1 MAEFL
6 APPGHP
12 CQPAALVASSI
23 AGKAFKIGPPDVD
36 LEEPVLK
43 AGADSIKGSISILQH
58 IANGSALYPEA
69 AKGDVDKWLGSA
81 STIEHESKAWVDPFA
96 SAGDFSDEDR
106 AKSQAALT
114 SALTA
119 LEAHLAGGN
128 AHVAGGALTI
138 ADVYLAA
145 VLQPLFGSVLSAAAR
160 APFPATLQW
169 LQALGSQPEVA
180 KSLGTISLCAAA
192 EGWCAPAPK
201 DDGRRKKKKG
211 KGNNAAAGGEGGA
224 AQQAGAG
231 AAGADDEE
239 LDPEK
244 AAKKAAKLAEKA
256 AKAAKFAAKQAAQ
269 EAAAAAKNNNKQ
281 AGGEGGDKKAAAKA
295 EAEAKKKA
303 EAEEVARLLAEVAAT
318 PKGAKKDTSK
328 AAAKAYNPKIVE
340 TGWYEWWE
348 QCGFFKPDVTSDK
361 PPFVIVIPP
370 PNVTGALHIGHALT
384 NSIQDTITRWRRMSG
399 YNTLWVP
406 GTDHAGI
413 ATQTV
418 VEKMLAKDEG
428 VSRLALGR
436 EAFEARVWEWKAQY
450 GGFITEQLRRLGA
463 SCDWSRERFTL
474 DAGLSDA
481 VAEAFVALHDKGLI
495 YRGSYMV
502 NWSPALLTAVSDLE
516 VEYSEEPGFLYFFK
530 YPIADGPEGAHLPV
544 ATTRPETILGD
555 TAVAVHPEDE
565 RYKQYIGK
573 ECVVPMTGRRIR
585 VIADEYV
592 DREFGTGA
600 LKITPGHDPN
610 DYEIGKRFG
619 LEIINIMNKDATLN
633 DKAGKYAGM
642 DRFKARAALWADM
655 EAAGLVLKKEP
666 YTVRAPRSQRSGEIV
681 EPLVSEQWFVRTA
694 PLAGPALKAVADK
707 DIVILPERFERVY
720 NNWLE
725 NIKDWCISRQLWWG
739 HRIPVW
745 YVFPD
750 AAAASAAP
758 DGRSGTWV
766 VARNEA
772 EAYDKARATH
782 GQSVVLKQ
790 EEDVLDT
797 WFSSGLW
804 PFSTLGWPNAGA
816 ADLAKFYPTQVM
828 ETGHDILFFW
838 VARMIMMGLELTGKA
853 PFHTVYLHG
862 LVRDEKGRK
871 MSKSLGN
878 VVDPRVVIEGGK
890 DEKKDPPYGADV
902 LRLWV
907 ASVDYSSDVMI
918 GPGILKQVSE
928 VYRKLRG
935 TLRFLLGNL
944 AGFDPTVHSVAYES
958 LPSLDKFM
966 LYRLAQLQ
974 GEIAAAYDSYSFA
987 KIYTALQ
994 RFVVQDLS
1002 NFYLD
1007 VAKDRQYI
1015 RAADD
1020 PSRRACQTVMY
1031 AITRALLAALAP
1043 VTPHMA
1049 EDAWLAMGPALRGQ
1063 AASVF
1068 QAGWA
1073 APEAAWS
1080 SLAPDTVATWGAV
1093 LAVRNTVNVTLE
1105 KARNAKALGASLEA
1119 KLALHVGD
1127 DQLAASLARL
1137 NSEAAGELPLRY
1149 VFLVSQVEFVGTAA
1163 EAAACPFT
1171 ATLPAT
1177 PAASASADAAA
1188 TAASSSSSGASTA
1201 AVTLKGDI
1209 TVGVSRASGTKCA
1222 RCWNFSE
1229 AVGTTGGAEYPDL
1242 CERCTPIVKGMGFK
1256 PISMPASPAAAA
1268 KQPVGAAQ

>member
-1 MAEFL
+1 MRSTASAVAASVE
-6 APPGHP
+6 APASA
-12 CQPAALVASSI
+12 PAASGS
-23 AGKAFKIGPPDVD
+23 GPEWPKAELPKNF
-36 LEEPVLK
+36 
-43 AGADSIKGSISILQH
+43 
-58 IANGSALYPEA
+58 EA
-69 AKGDVDKWLGSA
+69 A
-81 STIEHESKAWVDPFA
+81 
-96 SAGDFSDEDR
+96 
-106 AKSQAALT
+106 
-114 SALTA
+114 TA
-119 LEAHLAGGN
+119 EPR
-128 AHVAGGALTI
+128 I
-138 ADVYLAA
+138 Y
-145 VLQPLFGSVLSAAAR
+145 
-160 APFPATLQW
+160 
-169 LQALGSQPEVA
+169 
-180 KSLGTISLCAAA
+180 K
-192 EGWCAPAPK
+192 
-201 DDGRRKKKKG
+201 
-211 KGNNAAAGGEGGA
+211 
-224 AQQAGAG
+224 
-231 AAGADDEE
+231 
-239 LDPEK
+239 
-244 AAKKAAKLAEKA
+244 
-256 AKAAKFAAKQAAQ
+256 
-269 EAAAAAKNNNKQ
+269 
-281 AGGEGGDKKAAAKA
+281 
-295 EAEAKKKA
+295 
-303 EAEEVARLLAEVAAT
+303 
-318 PKGAKKDTSK
+318 
-328 AAAKAYNPKIVE
+328 
-340 TGWYEWWE
+340 WWE
-348 QCGFFKPDVTSDK
+348 ERGYFRPRAE
-361 PPFVIVIPP
+361 PGAEPFVISMPP
-370 PNVTGALHIGHALT
+370 PNVTGKLHMGHAMFATL
-384 NSIQDTITRWRRMSG
+384 QDVMIRTARMQG
-399 YNTLWVP
+399 KAALWVP

-878 VVDPRVVIEGGK
+878 VVDPLTVIA
-890 DEKKDPPYGADV
+890 DYGTDA
-902 LRLWV
+902 
-907 ASVDYSSDVMI
+907 
-918 GPGILKQVSE
+918 
-928 VYRKLRG
+928 
-935 TLRFLLGNL
+935 LRFTMATGTTVGQDLNL
-944 AGFDPTVHSVAYES
+944 
-958 LPSLDKFM
+958 SLDRVTANRNFTNKLWNAGKFV
-966 LYRLAQLQ
+966 LFQLDRAR
-974 GEIAAAYDSYSFA
+974 AAGAADGLEAS
-987 KIYTALQ
+987 L
-994 RFVVQDLS
+994 
-1002 NFYLD
+1002 
-1007 VAKDRQYI
+1007 
-1015 RAADD
+1015 AADD
-1020 PSRRACQTVMY
+1020 YSTPEA
-1031 AITRALLAALAP
+1031 LAALP
-1043 VTPHMA
+1043 LA
-1049 EDAWLAMGPALRGQ
+1049 ERWIVSRLHQVIDEVSERH
-1063 AASVF
+1063 
-1068 QAGWA
+1068 
-1073 APEAAWS
+1073 
-1080 SLAPDTVATWGAV
+1080 
-1093 LAVRNTVNVTLE
+1093 E
-1105 KARNAKALGASLEA
+1105 KYDYN
-1119 KLALHVGD
+1119 
-1127 DQLAASLARL
+1127 
-1137 NSEAAGELPLRY
+1137 AAGIATY
-1149 VFLVSQVEFVGTAA
+1149 NFFWDEF
-1163 EAAACPFT
+1163 
-1171 ATLPAT
+1171 
-1177 PAASASADAAA
+1177 ADWFIE
-1188 TAASSSSSGASTA
+1188 SS
-1201 AVTLKGDI
+1201 K
-1209 TVGVSRASGTKCA
+1209 SRASGTPAGRVSLGVCCYVFERVLRLLHPFMPFVTEELWQALPHQGEALIVAQWPASGLA
-1222 RCWNFSE
+1222 RCASSVSAWE
-1229 AVGTTGGAEYPDL
+1229 ALQGVVRAVRNARAEYNVEVGKKIGATLVVSDEA
-1242 CERCTPIVKGMGFK
+1242 ERAALTSELAVVCLLAKLEPSAVSVVTE
-1256 PISMPASPAAAA
+1256 APAAAA
-1268 KQPVGAAQ
+1268 GAGQSVSLVVKEGVQVLLPMAGLFDVAKELARLNKQRGKLQKDLDGISARLNNPKFMEKASAEYVAEAQAQRAEAAEKLALVDAKIAQVTALKQ